1 MKIMINNRDHM
12 KTIDIVIEVVSKKIE
27 KPENI
32 FLEDI
37 TFNNLLFWC
46 RECTRE
52 RLSKHYSQQDLSK
65 KVDDIGMEVD
75 RYLKQRR
82 LKMLENGKEGE
93 NSLYHKLNT
102 IEETITWL
110 VSRWGNIF
118 LNLVT
123 NSKYKSYVDVS
134 MITYEI
140 NDSQIYSEID
150 ALEIII
156 SEEEEIEYEIEQN
169 SKKLIE
175 MINSGQ
181 IGGELSECGHT
192 QMIFIFK

>member
-1 MKIMINNRDHM
+1 M